1 MKLDLARL
9 TDSNTLEPLDDD
21 AYAGLAG
28 FRFAL
33 RQFLS
38 FSESAVKS
46 AGVTAQ
52 QYQAMLAIRAAPG
65 EELSIQGLAH
75 QLMLKPNGAVQLV
88 DRLEG
93 IGMVQRRVAPE
104 DRRSVLVTL
113 TRLGDRVLGV
123 LAAEHLDE
131 LVRQR
136 PLLVESL
143 RRLKSIA
150 G

>member
-1 MKLDLARL
+1 VKLDLANL
-9 TDSNTLEPLDDD
+9 TSTDALEPLDDE
-21 AYAGLAG
+21 AFAGLAG

-33 RQFLS
+33 RQFLG
-38 FSESAVKS
+38 FSEAALKS
-46 AGVTAQ
+46 AGVTTQ
-52 QYQAMLAIRAAPG
+52 QYQAMLAIRATP
-65 EELSIQGLAH
+65 EQELSIQGLAQ
-75 QLMLKPNGAVQLV
+75 QLMLKPNGAVQMV
-88 DRLEG
+88 DRLES

-113 TRLGDRVLGV
+113 TQLGDRVVGV

>member
-1 MKLDLARL
+1 MKLDLANL
-9 TDSNTLEPLDDD
+9 TSTDALEPLDDE
-21 AYAGLAG
+21 AFAGLAG

-33 RQFLS
+33 RQFLG
-38 FSESAVKS
+38 FSEAALKS
-46 AGVTAQ
+46 AGVTTQ
-52 QYQAMLAIRAAPG
+52 QYQAMLAIRATP
-65 EELSIQGLAH
+65 EQELSIQGLAQ
-75 QLMLKPNGAVQLV
+75 QLMLKPNGAVQMV
-88 DRLEG
+88 DRLES

-113 TRLGDRVLGV
+113 TQLGDRVVGV

>member
-1 MKLDLARL
+1 
-9 TDSNTLEPLDDD
+9 
-21 AYAGLAG
+21 
-28 FRFAL
+28 
-33 RQFLS
+33 
-38 FSESAVKS
+38 
-46 AGVTAQ
+46 
-52 QYQAMLAIRAAPG
+52 
-65 EELSIQGLAH
+65 
-75 QLMLKPNGAVQLV
+75 MLKPNGAVQMV
-88 DRLEG
+88 DRLEA

-113 TRLGDRVLGV
+113 TQLGDRVLGV